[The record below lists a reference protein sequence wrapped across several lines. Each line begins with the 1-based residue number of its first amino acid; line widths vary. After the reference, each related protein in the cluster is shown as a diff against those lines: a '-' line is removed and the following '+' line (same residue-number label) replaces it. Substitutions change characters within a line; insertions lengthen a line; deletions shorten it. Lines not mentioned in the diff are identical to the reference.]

1 MRTYILIF
9 SLFSLTLFS
18 CDNSRT
24 EDQSKNETPKALED
38 KSSSDVIVSKRG
50 YEDLIE
56 SLYKELADKTP
67 DLEELEMQIDKL
79 ADSKSDSLEQF
90 NKYDDKN
97 KSYYQSAENRIE
109 QIKDSVIKEKMKLLI
124 HTSLTKYGSLISKH
138 NDILNSIDKQT
149 IRLND
154 LHLILKITRTLPL
167 IEKYQKDDLPITKP
181 LEEYSKQLNKTVQY
195 ADSLTKN

>member
-1 MRTYILIF
+1 MRTSILIF
-9 SLFSLTLFS
+9 SLLFLTLIS

-24 EDQSKNETPKALED
+24 EEQSKNDTPKALED

-50 YEDLIE
+50 YEDFIE
-56 SLYKELADKTP
+56 SLYKELSDKTP
-67 DLEELEMQIDKL
+67 DLKELEMQIDKL

-97 KSYYQSAENRIE
+97 KSYYQSAENHIE
-109 QIKDSVIKEKMKLLI
+109 QIKDSVIKEKIKLLI
-124 HTSLTKYGSLISKH
+124 QTSVTKYGSLISKH

-149 IRLND
+149 ITLND

-167 IEKYQKDDLPITKP
+167 IEKYQKDNLPTTKP

>member
-1 MRTYILIF
+1 MRTSILIF
-9 SLFSLTLFS
+9 SLLFLTLIS

-24 EDQSKNETPKALED
+24 EDQSKNDTPKALED

-67 DLEELEMQIDKL
+67 DLKELEMQIDKL

-97 KSYYQSAENRIE
+97 KSYYQSAENHIE
-109 QIKDSVIKEKMKLLI
+109 QIKDSVIKEKIKLLI
-124 HTSLTKYGSLISKH
+124 QTSVTKYGSLISKH

-149 IRLND
+149 ITLND

-167 IEKYQKDDLPITKP
+167 IEKYQKDNLPTTKP